1 MTNWLRV
8 ANGIKRTVGS
18 KMTALGLAY
27 VAELVELAPHR
38 GWLVD
43 LGTWKG
49 ASAAM
54 MAKAA
59 PGRDILTVDIFLEP
73 EDAQTGEG
81 EAPDPLEVQEMLER
95 RFPSVVLLLQDT
107 VVPAR
112 RLKRAGAAFV
122 LVDADHTG
130 WGVRRDIEA
139 WKPLV
144 VPGGIMA
151 FDDYGS
157 ARWPE
162 VKPTVDELMGDW
174 ERLGVRG
181 GVAAYRRIV

>member
-27 VAELVELAPHR
+27 VAELVEQAPE
-38 GWLVD
+38 GVLVD
-43 LGTWKG
+43 LGTWNG
-49 ASAAM
+49 ASALM
-54 MAKAA
+54 MAKAD
-59 PGRDILTVDIFLEP
+59 PERWVVSIDNYQEP
-73 EDAQTGEG
+73 EDAITGKGQRPTFEQ
-81 EAPDPLEVQEMLER
+81 VSR
-95 RFPSVVLLLQDT
+95 RLDGRLVSLMVQDT
-107 VVPAR
+107 ADLTPIPEVWDFA
-112 RLKRAGAAFV
+112 LV

-139 WKPLV
+139 WAPLV
-144 VPGGIMA
+144 VDGGIMA

-162 VKPTVDELMGDW
+162 VKPTVDALMGDW

-181 GVAAYRRIV
+181 GVAAYRRSL